1 MKIEKY
7 LYMITAALAMAIA
20 LTLGACSD
28 AEVENGGKQQGLMP
42 VLFSA
47 DNMDAG
53 VTRASQVY
61 MPNNSRFVCSMFF
74 HAGASDSDDSPF
86 AAPVSDVNMSTA
98 WLKVNNEYGNAVYWN
113 KEFSDVAQTNLDD
126 YGFDPDAK
134 CFYWQNR
141 LNHIFMALTDYNKLK
156 TQDGTDDT
164 TTGTLKLFP
173 EVQTQYKE
181 KYYLAYDLK
190 KGTKTAM
197 TDQPDPILAVDT
209 ACASGGTAEA
219 NRVKLFFKHQ
229 FAQVQVNVK
238 GSADNSAEID
248 AACIEKVEL
257 LGVAETGYVPYCIN
271 ADGTLSAATFLPID
285 VNNAKYALT
294 LEANPYGSCFNMF
307 ERSTP
312 VLGYLKSF
320 ECIAFGTLQGI
331 RITWRETAATDA
343 VKHITTFKGV
353 TNLELKSG
361 TKYIYNMELRRS
373 LIADVTAKILPWD
386 MDDTPYSADGTISD
400 KN

>member
-7 LYMITAALAMAIA
+7 LYMLTVALAMAIA
-20 LTLGACSD
+20 LTFGACTET
-28 AEVENGGKQQGLMP
+28 EVENGGTQKGLMP

-47 DNMDAG
+47 GNTAI
-53 VTRASQVY
+53 TRSSSASY
-61 MPNNSRFVCSMFF
+61 MPEGSRFVCSMFF
-74 HAGASDSDDSPF
+74 HAGASDTNESEF
-86 AAPVSDVNMSTA
+86 AAPVADVNMTTA
-98 WLKVNNEYGNAVYWN
+98 WLKINNATGNAVYWN
-113 KEFSDVAQTNLDD
+113 QAYNDD
-126 YGFDPDAK
+126 NVTTDKTTGFDVDAK

-197 TDQPDPILAVDT
+197 TEQPDPILAVDT

-271 ADGTLSAATFLPID
+271 ADGTLSAATSAPINLD
-285 VNNAKYALT
+285 DSKYT
-294 LEANPYGSCFNMF
+294 KTIKANPYGSCFNMF
-307 ERSTP
+307 VCSTP
-312 VLGYLKSF
+312 VFGYLKSF

-331 RITWRETAATDA
+331 RITWRETKDTTSE
-343 VKHITTFKGV
+343 KHVTTFKGV

-386 MDDTPYSADGTISD
+386 MDDTDYSADGTISD
-400 KN
+400 EN